1 MNLSRTILVLT
12 ALALS
17 LPSFAVKKVLGKLG
31 QATEATTIYSSMSKR
46 SHAYYRVKQ
55 YEYLVVNSARGNW
68 MRVLM
73 CDGRSG
79 FVPAETVAKLPYQ
92 VTADVGGR
100 SGDRSGGT
108 LASRSGSAIANY
120 ATNFVG
126 TPYVWGGNDPQR
138 GIDCSGF
145 VSRCWKLPRK
155 YDTSTLAEVSQ
166 KLSSP
171 TQLQPADI
179 MNTEGGHV
187 ILFVKWLDDAKT
199 RALSYEAA
207 PFSKT
212 LSSERDISDLVASGY
227 TPLRYRKIR
236 D

>member
-126 TPYVWGGNDPQR
+126 TPT
-138 GIDCSGF
+138 SGAATIRSAGSIAPASS
-145 VSRCWKLPRK
+145 SRCSARSVSPCPERPLNK
-155 YDTSTLAEVSQ
+155 ST
-166 KLSSP
+166 
-171 TQLQPADI
+171 
-179 MNTEGGHV
+179 
-187 ILFVKWLDDAKT
+187 
-199 RALSYEAA
+199 
-207 PFSKT
+207 
-212 LSSERDISDLVASGY
+212 
-227 TPLRYRKIR
+227 
-236 D
+236 